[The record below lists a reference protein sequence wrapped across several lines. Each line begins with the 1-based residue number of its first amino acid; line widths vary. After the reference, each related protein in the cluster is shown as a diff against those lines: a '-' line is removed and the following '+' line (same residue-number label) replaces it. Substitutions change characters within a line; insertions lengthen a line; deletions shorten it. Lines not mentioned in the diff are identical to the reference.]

1 MSRAGSASFSNG
13 IYAISGEGT
22 DVWGDADGFHYV
34 YQPLNGDGEI
44 VAHVSALGNA
54 NAKVGLMIRESL
66 SANARHV
73 MMAATSS
80 GIEFLRRTDTA
91 ANTAYNG
98 AYGTAPQWLKLTRQG
113 NTFKGYKSSDGVS
126 WQLIGTVTVSMN
138 SSVQIGMLVTSRS
151 ASQLSTATIDNVGV
165 SGGVEPPPPPATT
178 AGILVSQA
186 LANATTLAAA
196 TNVTE
201 AEILSLCS
209 SIELART
216 AFSAEASSYA
226 AAEQIQTNMQIA
238 LYFARAAASLA
249 AADAP
254 ADAIQARLQ
263 ISAARLQQVRDM
275 MAQAAGA
282 SGALGSQSSADI
294 GAAETRSSAS
304 FAPVLAPSS
313 MGTITGSSSQSP
325 LASGEMTGKPNA
337 NGALPFELA
346 GASVSVGGVA
356 ANLIYAS
363 PSRIDFTVPAGI
375 PSGEAEV
382 IVTSQDGYVSR
393 GVMTIAAFAPGL
405 FTVGGSGS
413 REAIALNSASYTSGA
428 FDLFTP
434 ESLSSDKRTRVM
446 LFATGIRAAANW
458 NTGNDVRRADG
469 STVANLA
476 ESVTVEART
485 NDGRVF
491 NLPVEFAGAGQFAGL
506 DQLTVRLVQEL
517 QGAGQIEL
525 TLSIGGQTSNIGTIT
540 IQ

>member
-1 MSRAGSASFSNG
+1 
-13 IYAISGEGT
+13 
-22 DVWGDADGFHYV
+22 
-34 YQPLNGDGEI
+34 
-44 VAHVSALGNA
+44 
-54 NAKVGLMIRESL
+54 
-66 SANARHV
+66 
-73 MMAATSS
+73 
-80 GIEFLRRTDTA
+80 
-91 ANTAYNG
+91 
-98 AYGTAPQWLKLTRQG
+98 
-113 NTFKGYKSSDGVS
+113 
-126 WQLIGTVTVSMN
+126 
-138 SSVQIGMLVTSRS
+138 
-151 ASQLSTATIDNVGV
+151 
-165 SGGVEPPPPPATT
+165 
-178 AGILVSQA
+178 
-186 LANATTLAAA
+186 
-196 TNVTE
+196 
-201 AEILSLCS
+201 
-209 SIELART
+209 
-216 AFSAEASSYA
+216 
-226 AAEQIQTNMQIA
+226 
-238 LYFARAAASLA
+238 
-249 AADAP
+249 
-254 ADAIQARLQ
+254 
-263 ISAARLQQVRDM
+263 VRDM

-405 FTVGGSGS
+405 FTVGGSGA